1 MVKFDERAILDNGAY
16 IYAMRQE
23 IEAIADAVCERDLTI
38 SCSRPPAVPLP

>member
-23 IEAIADAVCERDLTI
+23 IEAIADAVCEKGFDNILFP
-38 SCSRPPAVPLP
+38 CHDAAL